1 MMHPLTSSERR
12 MTMRYL
18 YNQQNKFG
26 NCFILPNSIMQLDLS
41 PLARLIY
48 FYLVYIED
56 RKTYQCYPS
65 YKTIGKALNIKS
77 KGTVAK
83 YVRELEDKCLIYTEP
98 TEVILKDGKKR
109 NGNLKYTIRPIQD
122 ALEHFY
128 HEQMQENALVMQRE
142 KVAELLKDSG
152 LNPIPAA

>member
-1 MMHPLTSSERR
+1 MLYSNLPKPRR
-12 MTMRYL
+12 YSIPNEIMILGISAGALAVYNYL
-18 YNQQNKFG
+18 LY
-26 NCFILPNSIMQLDLS
+26 
-41 PLARLIY
+41 
-48 FYLVYIED
+48 VED

-65 YKTIGKALNIKS
+65 YKTIGKALKIKS

-122 ALEHFY
+122 ALEHY
-128 HEQMQENALVMQRE
+128 HYEQMKNVNE
-142 KVAELLKDSG
+142 VAARAKAQKMLDDYNRKH
-152 LNPIPAA
+152 PKATA

>member
-1 MMHPLTSSERR
+1 MNYY
-12 MTMRYL
+12 YL
-18 YNQQNKFG
+18 NQKHKLKNV
-26 NCFILPNSIMQLDLS
+26 FIISNYVMQLDIS
-41 PLARLIY
+41 ATALAIY
-48 FYLVYIED
+48 FYLMYIED

-65 YKTIGKALNIKS
+65 YKTIGKALKIKS

-142 KVAELLKDSG
+142 KVAELLKESG

>member
-1 MMHPLTSSERR
+1 MLYANLPKPKPRR
-12 MTMRYL
+12 YSIPNEIMILGLSVGALAVYNYL
-18 YNQQNKFG
+18 LY
-26 NCFILPNSIMQLDLS
+26 
-41 PLARLIY
+41 
-48 FYLVYIED
+48 VED

-65 YKTIGKALNIKS
+65 YKTIGKALKIKS

-122 ALEHFY
+122 AIEHY
-128 HEQMQENALVMQRE
+128 HYEQMKNVNE
-142 KVAELLKDSG
+142 VAARAKAQKMLDDYNRKH
-152 LNPIPAA
+152 PKATA

>member
-1 MMHPLTSSERR
+1 MLYANLPKPKPRR
-12 MTMRYL
+12 YSIPNEIMILGLSAGALAVYNYL
-18 YNQQNKFG
+18 LY
-26 NCFILPNSIMQLDLS
+26 
-41 PLARLIY
+41 
-48 FYLVYIED
+48 VED

-65 YKTIGKALNIKS
+65 YKTIGKALKIKS

-122 ALEHFY
+122 AIKHY
-128 HEQMQENALVMQRE
+128 HYEQMKNVNE
-142 KVAELLKDSG
+142 VAARAKAQKMLDDYNRKH
-152 LNPIPAA
+152 PKATA

>member
-1 MMHPLTSSERR
+1 MLYSNLPKPKPRR
-12 MTMRYL
+12 YSIPNEIMILGLSAGALAVYNYL
-18 YNQQNKFG
+18 LY
-26 NCFILPNSIMQLDLS
+26 
-41 PLARLIY
+41 
-48 FYLVYIED
+48 VED

-65 YKTIGKALNIKS
+65 YKTIGKALKIKS

-122 ALEHFY
+122 AIEHY
-128 HEQMQENALVMQRE
+128 HYEQMKSVNE
-142 KVAELLKDSG
+142 
-152 LNPIPAA
+152 IAARAKAQKMLDDYNRKYPKATA

>member
-1 MMHPLTSSERR
+1 MLYSNLPKPQPRR
-12 MTMRYL
+12 YSIPNEIMILGLSAGALAVYNYL
-18 YNQQNKFG
+18 LY
-26 NCFILPNSIMQLDLS
+26 
-41 PLARLIY
+41 
-48 FYLVYIED
+48 VED

-65 YKTIGKALNIKS
+65 YKTIGKALKIKS

-122 ALEHFY
+122 AIEHY
-128 HEQMQENALVMQRE
+128 HYEQMKNVNE
-142 KVAELLKDSG
+142 VAARAKAQKMLDDYNRKH
-152 LNPIPAA
+152 PKATA

>member
-1 MMHPLTSSERR
+1 MLYSNLPKPQPRR
-12 MTMRYL
+12 YSIPNEIMILGLSIGALAVYNYL
-18 YNQQNKFG
+18 LY
-26 NCFILPNSIMQLDLS
+26 
-41 PLARLIY
+41 
-48 FYLVYIED
+48 VED

-65 YKTIGKALNIKS
+65 YKTIGKALKIKS

-122 ALEHFY
+122 AIEHY
-128 HEQMQENALVMQRE
+128 HNEQMKNVNEVAARAKAQKMLDEYNRKHP
-142 KVAELLKDSG
+142 KVTA
-152 LNPIPAA
+152 

>member
-1 MMHPLTSSERR
+1 MLYSNLPKPKPRR
-12 MTMRYL
+12 YSIPNEIMILGLSAGALAVYNYL
-18 YNQQNKFG
+18 LY
-26 NCFILPNSIMQLDLS
+26 
-41 PLARLIY
+41 
-48 FYLVYIED
+48 VED

-65 YKTIGKALNIKS
+65 YKTIGKALKIKS

-122 ALEHFY
+122 AIEHY
-128 HEQMQENALVMQRE
+128 HNEQMKNVNEVAARAKAQKMLDEYNRKHP
-142 KVAELLKDSG
+142 KVTA
-152 LNPIPAA
+152 

>member
-1 MMHPLTSSERR
+1 MLYSNLSKPKPRR
-12 MTMRYL
+12 YSIPNEIMILGLSAGALAVYNYL
-18 YNQQNKFG
+18 LY
-26 NCFILPNSIMQLDLS
+26 
-41 PLARLIY
+41 
-48 FYLVYIED
+48 VED

-65 YKTIGKALNIKS
+65 YKTIGKALKIKS

-109 NGNLKYTIRPIQD
+109 NGNLKYTICPIQD

-128 HEQMQENALVMQRE
+128 HEQMKNVNEV
-142 KVAELLKDSG
+142 VARAKAQKMLDDYNRKH
-152 LNPIPAA
+152 PKATA

>member
-1 MMHPLTSSERR
+1 MLYPNLPKPQTRR
-12 MTMRYL
+12 YSIPNEIMILGLSAGAIAVYNYL
-18 YNQQNKFG
+18 LY
-26 NCFILPNSIMQLDLS
+26 
-41 PLARLIY
+41 
-48 FYLVYIED
+48 VED

-65 YKTIGKALNIKS
+65 YKTIGKALKIKS

-122 ALEHFY
+122 AIEHY
-128 HEQMQENALVMQRE
+128 HYEQMKNVNE
-142 KVAELLKDSG
+142 VAARAKAQKMLDDYNRKH
-152 LNPIPAA
+152 PKATA

>member
-1 MMHPLTSSERR
+1 MLYSNLPKPKPRR
-12 MTMRYL
+12 YSIPNEIMILGLSAGAIAVYNYL
-18 YNQQNKFG
+18 LY
-26 NCFILPNSIMQLDLS
+26 
-41 PLARLIY
+41 
-48 FYLVYIED
+48 VED

-65 YKTIGKALNIKS
+65 YKTIGKALKIKS

-122 ALEHFY
+122 AIEHY
-128 HEQMQENALVMQRE
+128 HYEQMKNVNE
-142 KVAELLKDSG
+142 VAARAKAQKMLDDYNRKH
-152 LNPIPAA
+152 PKATA

>member
-1 MMHPLTSSERR
+1 MLYYNLPKPQPRR
-12 MTMRYL
+12 YSIPNEIMILGLSAGAIAVYNYL
-18 YNQQNKFG
+18 LY
-26 NCFILPNSIMQLDLS
+26 
-41 PLARLIY
+41 
-48 FYLVYIED
+48 VED

-65 YKTIGKALNIKS
+65 YKTIGKALKIKS

-128 HEQMQENALVMQRE
+128 HEQMK
-142 KVAELLKDSG
+142 KVNEVVARTKAQKMLDDYNRKH
-152 LNPIPAA
+152 PKATA

>member
-1 MMHPLTSSERR
+1 MLYSNLPKPKPRR
-12 MTMRYL
+12 YSIPNEIMILGLSAGALAVYNYL
-18 YNQQNKFG
+18 LY
-26 NCFILPNSIMQLDLS
+26 
-41 PLARLIY
+41 
-48 FYLVYIED
+48 VED

-65 YKTIGKALNIKS
+65 YKTIGKALKIKS

-122 ALEHFY
+122 AIEHY
-128 HEQMQENALVMQRE
+128 HYEQMKNVNE
-142 KVAELLKDSG
+142 VAARAKAQKMLDDYNRKH
-152 LNPIPAA
+152 PKATA

>member
-1 MMHPLTSSERR
+1 MLYSNLPKIRPRR
-12 MTMRYL
+12 YSIPNEIMILGISAGALAVYNYL
-18 YNQQNKFG
+18 LY
-26 NCFILPNSIMQLDLS
+26 
-41 PLARLIY
+41 
-48 FYLVYIED
+48 VED

-65 YKTIGKALNIKS
+65 YKTIGKALKIKS

-122 ALEHFY
+122 AIEHY
-128 HEQMQENALVMQRE
+128 HYEQMKNVNE
-142 KVAELLKDSG
+142 VAARAKAQKMLDDYNRKH
-152 LNPIPAA
+152 PKATA